1 MRSSTHVMSFADLPL
16 DCISFGIV
24 PFLRVPDL
32 HELFQTCSLS
42 HEALEKYAKWISSN
56 PQQILEAI
64 RSNYGLNQ
72 ACEKGYYSAAQFG
85 LEHGE
90 IADVNCFNNALQS
103 QNRDLIYL
111 ILRRLDDLEDY
122 EVCFIEKDLIVDLN
136 DFDITQVFFLDFLR
150 VRNRDLLRAAIN
162 GKTEFLKALCEME
175 QSVDEECLVKAAEN
189 GHLETVSMLIDY
201 KKNYS
206 LREALNAAVDNKHR
220 DVAIA
225 LVKQMC

>member
-1 MRSSTHVMSFADLPL
+1 MSFAGLPL

-32 HELFQTCSLS
+32 HELFQTCSLTLR
-42 HEALEKYAKWISSN
+42 ALEKYAKWTSSN

-72 ACEKGYYSAAQFG
+72 LCEKGYYSAAQFA
-85 LEHGE
+85 LEHTE

-103 QNRDLIYL
+103 QNRELIYL
-111 ILRRLDDLEDY
+111 ILRRLDDLDDY
-122 EVCFIEKDLIVDLN
+122 EVRFIEKHLIVDLN
-136 DFDITQVFFLDFLR
+136 DFDITQAFFCFLR
-150 VRNRDLLRAAIN
+150 ARKEDLLRAAIN

-175 QSVDEECLVKAAEN
+175 QSIDEECLVKAAEN

-201 KKNYS
+201 KKNHS